1 MGKAFQKYDG
11 TSLAVEMP
19 FPFITE
25 YRYIYILKIEKVME
39 KNIFCKYHILSHLVA
54 FPTACGALILEV
66 FINMKLHIFFVTAKW
81 FQQEQTIIYNECV
94 CKSLGYKDQKVVA

>member
-25 YRYIYILKIEKVME
+25 YRYIYIKDRKSDGKKYILQVPHLITPGSIPHGMWRTYTGGFHQHETAY
-39 KNIFCKYHILSHLVA
+39 IFRHCKMV
-54 FPTACGALILEV
+54 PTGTNNYI
-66 FINMKLHIFFVTAKW
+66 
-81 FQQEQTIIYNECV
+81 
-94 CKSLGYKDQKVVA
+94 